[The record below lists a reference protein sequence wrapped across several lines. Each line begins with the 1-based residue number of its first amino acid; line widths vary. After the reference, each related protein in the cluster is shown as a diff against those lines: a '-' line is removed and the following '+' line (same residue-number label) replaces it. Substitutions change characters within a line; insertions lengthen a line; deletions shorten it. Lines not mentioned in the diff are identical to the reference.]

1 MISYPKSIKIVK
13 KTENHGIFEIGPFY
27 PGYGITIGNSL
38 RRVLLSSLEGAAI
51 TRAKIKGISHEFSA
65 IPGVMEDVLVLV
77 LNLKQI
83 RFKMFSDEPEKALLK
98 VKGEREARAK
108 DIETSPNLEIINK
121 DALIATLTEK
131 KAELEMELTIER
143 GLGYEPAERLEK
155 NKKLEIGEI
164 VLDAVFSPV
173 TRVIFKTEN
182 IRVGDRTDFDKLI
195 LEIETD
201 GTIDPDGAL
210 YKSAAILKKHFDFVE
225 SNLEPKG
232 EKKEKKE
239 KGGEKEEEKDEIG
252 KIKIQELGLS
262 QRVINA
268 LEKNKIKTVSGLIK
282 KKEKDLLEMEGLGEQ
297 AVGEIKKK
305 LKKIDLEFSPI
316 LSGTPPSKI
325 KKAAR
330 KQ

>member
-1 MISYPKSIKIVK
+1 
-13 KTENHGIFEIGPFY
+13 
-27 PGYGITIGNSL
+27 
-38 RRVLLSSLEGAAI
+38 
-51 TRAKIKGISHEFSA
+51 
-65 IPGVMEDVLVLV
+65 MEDVLVLA
-77 LNLKQI
+77 LNLKQV
-83 RFKMFSDEPEKALLK
+83 RFKMFSEEPEKALIK
-98 VKGEREARAK
+98 IKGEREVRAK

-164 VLDAVFSPV
+164 VLDAAFSPV

-182 IRVGDRTDFDKLI
+182 VRVGDRTDFDKLI

-210 YKSAAILKKHFDFVE
+210 YKSAIILKKHFDFVE
-225 SNLEPKG
+225 TNLEPKEEKKAKKEKG
-232 EKKEKKE
+232 EKKEE
-239 KGGEKEEEKDEIG
+239 GQDEIG

-268 LEKNKIKTVSGLIK
+268 LEKNKIKTVGGLIR
-282 KKEKDLLEMEGLGEQ
+282 KKEEDLLEMEGLGEQ
-297 AVGEIKKK
+297 AIDEIKKK
-305 LKKIDLEFSPI
+305 LKKIDLEF
-316 LSGTPPSKI
+316 
-325 KKAAR
+325 KK
-330 KQ
+330 